1 MRKALASLFLLS
13 VALCQA
19 QKGNIFPETK
29 GHSLIDKSVTIP
41 FKNNKYSVIAI
52 AYHRD
57 AETDLKKW
65 IQPMY
70 NLFIKKE
77 KTEGTIDV
85 TDLYDVNFVFIPL
98 ISGFKKH
105 ADEFKKGIDKELWP
119 YIVDTEKTDIKTL
132 QKYLSVHD
140 TKIPY
145 FYVLDKAGKIVD
157 IESGKYEDIKLDKID
172 DAIE

>member
-1 MRKALASLFLLS
+1 MRGLTLVLFLYS
-13 VALCQA
+13 FASWA
-19 QKGNIFPETK
+19 QKGKVFPEMK
-29 GHSLIDKSVTIP
+29 GTSLADKSISLP
-41 FKNNKYSVIAI
+41 FKNNKYSIIAI
-52 AYHRD
+52 AYNRD

-77 KTEGTIDV
+77 KSEGTIDV
-85 TDLYDVNFVFIPL
+85 SELYDVNFVFIPL

-119 YIVDTEKTDIKTL
+119 YILDTEKTDIKAL
-132 QKYLSVHD
+132 EKILEVKDS
-140 TKIPY
+140 KIPY
-145 FYVLDKAGKIVD
+145 FYVLDKTGKILEV
-157 IESGKYEDIKLDKID
+157 ENGKYEDAKLDKID